1 MFNQLMVREGGG
13 SKRTFDETEENSNK
27 EIGEYSGG
35 TKKVRREFKEPVEDS
50 KLVEL
55 SHRKFAPE
63 SKKKMKWAVNMYCE
77 WRASRVQKVSVPMQ
91 IVRANLDDLY
101 NVKQADLC
109 YALSRFIGEIK
120 KVDKSDY
127 PPNTLKEIIV
137 MIQMFLNEKG
147 VYWKL
152 LDPQCH
158 DFSALRNVVDNLMR
172 ERTAAGLGT
181 RISSDVISL
190 GMEDKLFFQ
199 GILGEDTPEKLLKT
213 LIYMLGL
220 HLALRGGV
228 EHTRLRRP
236 GFNCQI
242 TVGVDDKERG
252 EIGVCRGSASKNKSR
267 WNW

>member
-1 MFNQLMVREGGG
+1 MDEAIRRSQEPMFNELMIRQGGG
-13 SKRTFDETEENSNK
+13 TKRSYEDSEENANK
-27 EIGEYSGG
+27 CNGESIGR

-50 KLVEL
+50 KLIQM

-63 SKKKMKWAVNMYCE
+63 SQKKMKWAVNLYCD
-77 WRASRVQKVSVPMQ
+77 WRVNRVQKVSVPIQ

-101 NVKQADLC
+101 NVSQDDLC
-109 YALSRFIGEIK
+109 YSLSCFIGEIK

-152 LDPQCH
+152 LDTQCH
-158 DFSALRNVVDNLMR
+158 AFAALRNVVDNLMK

-181 RISSDVISL
+181 RVSSSIISL

-199 GILGEDTPEKLLKT
+199 GILGEDTPAKLLKT
-213 LIYMLGL
+213 VIYMLGL

-228 EHTRLRRP
+228 EHTRLRQP

-242 TVGVDDKERG
+242 VVGWMTGKGRD
-252 EIGVCRGSASKNKSR
+252 
-267 WNW
+267 